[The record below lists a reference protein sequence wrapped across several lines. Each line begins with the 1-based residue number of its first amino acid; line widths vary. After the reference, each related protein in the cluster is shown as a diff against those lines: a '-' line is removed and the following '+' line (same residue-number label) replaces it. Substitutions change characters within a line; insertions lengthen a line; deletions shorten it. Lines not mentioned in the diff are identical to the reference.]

1 VTAPDSCCQAGRHPP
16 ESFLHPAKK
25 GGGEFVKFVKIAAV
39 CAFAVASLGLGAC
52 ASKPAPMPVTTSYS
66 K

>member
-1 VTAPDSCCQAGRHPP
+1 
-16 ESFLHPAKK
+16 
-25 GGGEFVKFVKIAAV
+25 VKFVKIAAV